1 MIFERVIYDLL
12 QLNGNFLNL
21 SYTLV
26 MDKFAIYYLRN
37 LIEHI
42 CDNISYKS
50 IPRAAMCMW
59 RLRNITY
66 IPDGKGLLE

>member
-42 CDNISYKS
+42 CDNIS
-50 IPRAAMCMW
+50 
-59 RLRNITY
+59 
-66 IPDGKGLLE
+66 